1 MCLKVKGEFG
11 MRFIHLS
18 DLHIGKS
25 VKEFSMMEDLK
36 YMFGKVYELID
47 KEMPDAI
54 LVAGDIYDKSVPSAE
69 AVRLLDDF
77 IATLSRKKVK
87 TFIISGNHDCAERIA
102 FGGRVMR
109 DSDIYI
115 SPVYDGKV
123 TPITIEDEFG
133 EINVYM
139 LPFIKPAHVK
149 RFFGE
154 EEITSY
160 TDAISVAVKNMEID
174 SSKRNIILAHQYVT
188 GAVRCESE
196 EVSVGGLDNVDA
208 SVFDEFDY
216 VALGHI
222 HSPQSIGR
230 KEVRYCGTL
239 LKYSFSEADGY
250 KSITVVDMGA
260 KGDVKITEIPI
271 KPLRDMVKIRG
282 TFDQVI
288 SKEFS
293 ESIGKEDYVKVTLTD
308 EEEIMEGISKLRTVY
323 KNIMELEYDN
333 KRTRQDSQGLI
344 GTTID
349 NKSQIE
355 LFKEFYE
362 QMNNQEMSK
371 QQIDFSTELMEKI
384 CE

>member
-69 AVRLLDDF
+69 AVRLFDDF
-77 IATLSRKKVK
+77 IATLNRKKVK

-109 DSDIYI
+109 ELGIHI

-123 TPITIEDEFG
+123 TPVTMEDEFG
-133 EINVYM
+133 EVNIYM

-154 EEITSY
+154 EEILSY

-174 SSKRNIILAHQYVT
+174 SSKRNIILAHQFVT

-384 CE
+384 WE